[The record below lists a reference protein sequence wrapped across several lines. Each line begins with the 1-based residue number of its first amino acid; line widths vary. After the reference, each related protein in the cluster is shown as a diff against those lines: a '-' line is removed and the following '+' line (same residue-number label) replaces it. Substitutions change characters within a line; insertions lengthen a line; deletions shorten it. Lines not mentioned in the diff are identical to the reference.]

1 MDSLSLARSMRGSVG
16 MLGMHWLMS
25 SSTREKAVSAG
36 MPADPLEAYAVGRFG
51 VLGDCPVDNV
61 VGAACFWEP
70 DFLRAKVRAG
80 RAVIDPKDGAAIFT
94 RICQEWGA
102 EHLEGFD
109 GSDRLGELAER
120 VVNAA
125 SPLGA
130 PTFVGWRN
138 MPLPPVGPA
147 RTFQLVQVMR
157 ELGFA
162 RFSTALIASD
172 MTPLMAIMSGPT
184 GAWNAKFFG
193 WPTPYP
199 DGAPFAEARK
209 TIEAAANTLHA
220 PDFDLLTDD
229 ERAEFRTLAKAALA
243 HASAKLTPDSGAT
256 LPKD

>member
-16 MLGMHWLMS
+16 MLAMHWLMCG
-25 SSTREKAVSAG
+25 STVEKAVAAG
-36 MPADPLEAYAVGRFG
+36 MPADALETYTVGRLG

-80 RAVIDPKDGAAIFT
+80 RAVTAPKDGAAIYT

-102 EHLEGFD
+102 EHLDGFD

-130 PTFVGWRN
+130 PTFAGWRD

-147 RTFQLVQVMR
+147 RTFQLVQVLR

-162 RFSTALIASD
+162 RFSTALLASD
-172 MTPLMAIMSGPT
+172 MSPLMAIMSGPT

-193 WPTPYP
+193 WPAPYP
-199 DGAPFAEARK
+199 DGAPFADARNA
-209 TIEAAANTLHA
+209 IEAAANTLHA
-220 PDFDLLTDD
+220 RDLDTLTDD
-229 ERAEFRTLAKAALA
+229 ERDELRALAKAALA
-243 HASAKLTPDSGAT
+243 HASGKLTPASGAAI
-256 LPKD
+256 PKD

>member
-1 MDSLSLARSMRGSVG
+1 
-16 MLGMHWLMS
+16 MLGMHWLMCA
-25 SSTREKAVSAG
+25 STREKAVSAG
-36 MPADPLEAYAVGRFG
+36 MPEDPLEAYAVGRFG

-70 DFLRAKVRAG
+70 DYLRAKIHGG
-80 RAVIDPKDGAAIFT
+80 RAVMEPGSGAEIFT

-109 GSDRLGELAER
+109 GSERLGELAER

-130 PTFVGWRN
+130 PNFVGWRD
-138 MPLPPVGPA
+138 MPLPSTGPG

-157 ELGFA
+157 ELGFS
-162 RFSTALIASD
+162 RFSTALLASD

-193 WPTPYP
+193 WPAPYP
-199 DGAPFAEARK
+199 DGEPFAEARK
-209 TIEAAANTLHA
+209 TIEATANTLHA
-220 PDFDLLTDD
+220 PDFDPLTDD

-243 HASAKLTPDSGAT
+243 HASSKLTPASGAAI
-256 LPKD
+256 PGD

>member
-16 MLGMHWLMS
+16 MLAMHWLLC
-25 SSTREKAVSAG
+25 SSTTEKAAAAG
-36 MPADPLEAYAVGRFG
+36 MPADPMHAYAIGRLG

-70 DFLRAKVRAG
+70 DFVRANVRAG
-80 RAVIDPKDGAAIFT
+80 RAVMAPRDGAAIYT

-102 EHLEGFD
+102 AHLAGFD

-130 PTFVGWRN
+130 PTFVGWRD

-147 RTFQLVQVMR
+147 RTFQLVQVLR

-162 RFSTALIASD
+162 RFSTAVLGSD
-172 MTPLMAIMSGPT
+172 MSPLMAIMSGPT
-184 GAWNAKFFG
+184 GAWNARMFG
-193 WPTPYP
+193 WPPPYP
-199 DGAPFAEARK
+199 DGAPFAEARNAV
-209 TIEAAANTLHA
+209 EAVANRLHS
-220 PDFDLLTDD
+220 PDFDTLTDD
-229 ERAEFRTLAKAALA
+229 ERDEFRTLAKAALA
-243 HASAKLTPDSGAT
+243 HAAARLTPGTTAAP
-256 LPKD
+256 PKD

>member
-1 MDSLSLARSMRGSVG
+1 MDSLSLARSMRGSIG
-16 MLGMHWLMS
+16 LLAMHWLFA
-25 SSTREKAVSAG
+25 SSTTDKAVAAG
-36 MPADPLEAYAVGRFG
+36 MPADPMEAYAVGRFG

-70 DFLRAKVRAG
+70 DFLRAQVRAG
-80 RAVIDPKDGAAIFT
+80 RAVMAPKDGAAIFA
-94 RICQEWGA
+94 RLCQEWGA
-102 EHLEGFD
+102 EHLAGFE

-130 PTFVGWRN
+130 PTFVGWRDQ
-138 MPLPPVGPA
+138 PLPPVGPG
-147 RTFQLVQVMR
+147 RTFQLCQTLR

-172 MTPLMAIMSGPT
+172 MSPLMAIMSGPT
-184 GAWNAKFFG
+184 GAWNAKLFG
-193 WPTPYP
+193 WPPPYP

-209 TIEAAANTLHA
+209 AIEASANSLHA
-220 PDFDLLTDD
+220 PDFDALTDD
-229 ERAEFRTLAKAALA
+229 ERDEFRTLAKAALA
-243 HASAKLTPDSGAT
+243 HASTKFTPASGAA